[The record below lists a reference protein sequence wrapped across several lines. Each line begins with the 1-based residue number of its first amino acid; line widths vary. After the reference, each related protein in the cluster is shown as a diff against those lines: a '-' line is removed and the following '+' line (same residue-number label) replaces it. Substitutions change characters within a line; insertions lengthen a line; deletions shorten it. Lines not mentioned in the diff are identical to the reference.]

1 MYEIPNLKEKWEKLT
16 AAAEESRVAFTAMEG
31 NLRQALSLSDDAGE
45 RLSKN
50 LLISEKTIAKI
61 REAVA
66 TLREGT

>member
-1 MYEIPNLKEKWEKLT
+1 IPNLKEKWEKLT
-16 AAAEESRVAFTAMEG
+16 AAAEESRVAFAAMEA

-45 RLSKN
+45 RLSEN